1 MTMIPLITFVLA
13 FLILAVVL
21 QVFRRSVYVNEA
33 GRMRFTS
40 LWRLGVA
47 LLLAFFIASIN
58 PLDMQRID
66 AGYVGIKVSNVG
78 DQRGV
83 GRTEYVTG
91 WVFYNSWISRIYE
104 FPIHQQHIEY
114 EEADI
119 VTKGGFRATIKP
131 SFNYSINAG
140 NVANMFQNL
149 RVGVRE
155 MEQGWLKNAIV
166 GSVNDVANRYTV
178 DSIFNHR
185 EEFESAIVKECNKRV
200 SQWFSVSQ
208 LRTNI
213 VPPREISESIVAKT
227 RAIQEVQ
234 VAENQRQVAVAEAER
249 KIAEA
254 RGDSAQAVIQAS
266 GRAEAIR
273 KEQLS
278 LTPLYIEYI
287 KIQKWTGQV
296 PTTVAGSNSG
306 FMIQLPNRS
315 NTNQ

>member
-1 MTMIPLITFVLA
+1 MISFIMFLGIFLVTGLI
-13 FLILAVVL
+13 L
-21 QVFRRSVYVNEA
+21 QVFRKSNYFSPGGQFRVA
-33 GRMRFTS
+33 G
-40 LWRLGVA
+40 LGKPLLA
-47 LLLAFFIASIN
+47 LIISLLLTVIN
-58 PLDMQRID
+58 PIDVERID
-66 AGYVGIKVSNVG
+66 AGHVGIKVSNIG
-78 DQRGV
+78 DNRGV
-83 GRTEYVTG
+83 GKSEYVTG

-104 FPIHQQHIEY
+104 FPIHQQHIDF

-140 NVANMFQNL
+140 NVADMFQNL
-149 RVGVRE
+149 RVGIRE

-185 EEFESAIVKECNKRV
+185 EEFESAIVAECNKRV
-200 SQWFSVSQ
+200 SQWFNVSQ

-213 VPPREISESIVAKT
+213 VPPKEISESIVAKT

-234 VAENQRQVAVAEAER
+234 VAENQRQVAIAEAER

-254 RGDSAQAVIQAS
+254 RGDSAQAVIQAA
-266 GRAEAIR
+266 GRAEAIK

-287 KIQKWTGQV
+287 KIQKWSGQV
-296 PTTVAGSNSG
+296 PTTVAGGNSG
-306 FMIQLPNRS
+306 LLIQLPNS
-315 NTNQ
+315 TQK

>member
-1 MTMIPLITFVLA
+1 MIGFITFLLV
-13 FLILAVVL
+13 FIVMGVILG
-21 QVFRRSVYVNEA
+21 VFRKDMYRDIDT
-33 GRMRFTS
+33 GRFKS
-40 LWRLGVA
+40 KSISRLISA
-47 LLLAFFIASIN
+47 LGIAFIAALIN
-58 PLDMQRID
+58 PIDVERID
-66 AGYVGIKVSNVG
+66 AGHVGIKVSNVG
-78 DQRGV
+78 DNRGV

-104 FPIHQQHIEY
+104 FPIHQQHIDY

-119 VTKGGFRATIKP
+119 VTRGGFRATIRP

-140 NVANMFQNL
+140 NVADMFQNL
-149 RVGVRE
+149 RVGVKE

-185 EEFESAIVKECNKRV
+185 EEFESAIIKECNKRV
-200 SQWFSVSQ
+200 SQWFNVSQ

-213 VPPREISESIVAKT
+213 VPPKEISESIIAKT

-234 VAENQRQVAVAEAER
+234 VAENQRQVAVADAER

-254 RGDSAQAVIQAS
+254 RGDSAKAVIEAA
-266 GRAEAIR
+266 GRAEAIK

-287 KIQKWTGQV
+287 KIQKWNGEV
-296 PTTVAGSNSG
+296 PTTVAGANSG
-306 FMIQLPNRS
+306 FLIQPGQKN
-315 NTNQ
+315 

>member
-1 MTMIPLITFVLA
+1 MIVPVE
-13 FLILAVVL
+13 V
-21 QVFRRSVYVNEA
+21 E
-33 GRMRFTS
+33 
-40 LWRLGVA
+40 
-47 LLLAFFIASIN
+47 
-58 PLDMQRID
+58 RID
-66 AGYVGIKVSNVG
+66 AGHVGIKVSNIG
-78 DQRGV
+78 DNRGV
-83 GRTEYVTG
+83 GKTEYVTG

-104 FPIHQQHIEY
+104 FPIHQQHIDY

-131 SFNYSINAG
+131 SFNYSINPG
-140 NVANMFQNL
+140 NVASMFQNL
-149 RVGVRE
+149 RVGVKE

-185 EEFESAIVKECNKRV
+185 EEFEAAIVNECNKRV
-200 SQWFSVSQ
+200 SQWFNVSQ

-213 VPPREISESIVAKT
+213 VPPKEISESIVAKT

-273 KEQLS
+273 KEQTS

-287 KIQKWTGQV
+287 KVQKWSGQV
-296 PTTVAGSNSG
+296 PTTVAGGNSG
-306 FMIQLPNRS
+306 FMIQLPREKE
-315 NTNQ
+315 

>member
-1 MTMIPLITFVLA
+1 MIGLFFFILS
-13 FLILAVVL
+13 FLIFGL
-21 QVFRRSVYVNEA
+21 VFQAFRKSTYYSA
-33 GRMRFTS
+33 DGRFRAS
-40 LWRLGVA
+40 NLWRLIVVVVIS
-47 LLLAFFIASIN
+47 LFIAAIT
-58 PLDMQRID
+58 PLEVERID
-66 AGYVGIKVSNVG
+66 AGHVGIKVSNLG
-78 DQRGV
+78 DSRGV
-83 GRTEYVTG
+83 GKTEYVTG
-91 WVFYNSWISRIYE
+91 WVFYNSWISKIYE
-104 FPIHQQHIEY
+104 FPIHQQHIDY

-119 VTKGGFRATIKP
+119 VTRGGFRATIKP
-131 SFNYSINAG
+131 SFNYSINPG
-140 NVANMFQNL
+140 NVASMFQNL
-149 RVGVRE
+149 RVGVKE

-185 EEFESAIVKECNKRV
+185 EEFEAAIVTECNKRV
-200 SQWFSVSQ
+200 SQWFNVSQ

-213 VPPREISESIVAKT
+213 VPPKEISESIVAKT

-266 GRAEAIR
+266 GRAEAIK

-287 KIQKWTGQV
+287 KIQKWSGQV
-296 PTTVAGSNSG
+296 PTTVAGSNTG
-306 FMIQLPNRS
+306 FMIQLPKDGDK
-315 NTNQ
+315 

>member
-1 MTMIPLITFVLA
+1 MIGIITFAIVFLIVGIILGVFKRDNYSDAESGRLKPKAIAKLITVVGIA
-13 FLILAVVL
+13 LITA
-21 QVFRRSVYVNEA
+21 
-33 GRMRFTS
+33 M
-40 LWRLGVA
+40 
-47 LLLAFFIASIN
+47 IN
-58 PLDMQRID
+58 PIDMERID
-66 AGYVGIKVSNVG
+66 AGHVGIKVSNVG
-78 DQRGV
+78 DNRGV

-104 FPIHQQHIEY
+104 FPIHQQHIDY
-114 EEADI
+114 EAADI

-140 NVANMFQNL
+140 NVADMFQNL
-149 RVGVRE
+149 RVGVKE
-155 MEQGWLKNAIV
+155 MERGWLKNAIV

-185 EEFESAIVKECNKRV
+185 EEFESAIIKECNKRV
-200 SQWFSVSQ
+200 SQWFNVSQ

-213 VPPREISESIVAKT
+213 VPPQEISESITAKT

-234 VAENQRQVAVAEAER
+234 VAENQRQVAVADAER
-249 KIAEA
+249 KIAQA
-254 RGDSAQAVIQAS
+254 RGDSAKAVIEAS

-287 KIQKWTGQV
+287 KIQKWNGEV
-296 PTTVAGSNSG
+296 PSTVAGTGTS
-306 FMIQLPNRS
+306 FLIQPGKAN
-315 NTNQ
+315 

>member
-1 MTMIPLITFVLA
+1 MISFLLFLCLFFVIGFLLKVFRKSSYVSESGRFQAAALWRPAAAVIATFLVLA
-13 FLILAVVL
+13 
-21 QVFRRSVYVNEA
+21 
-33 GRMRFTS
+33 
-40 LWRLGVA
+40 
-47 LLLAFFIASIN
+47 IN
-58 PLDMQRID
+58 PIDVERID
-66 AGYVGIKVSNVG
+66 AGSVGIKVSNIG

-83 GRTEYVTG
+83 GKSEYVTG

-104 FPIHQQHIEY
+104 FPIHQQHIDY
-114 EEADI
+114 EENDI

-131 SFNYSINAG
+131 SFNYSINPG
-140 NVANMFQNL
+140 NVADMFQNL
-149 RVGVRE
+149 RVGVKE

-200 SQWFSVSQ
+200 SQWFNVSQ

-213 VPPREISESIVAKT
+213 VPPKEISESIVAKT

-254 RGDSAQAVIQAS
+254 RGDSAQAVIQAA

-273 KEQLS
+273 KEQMSLS
-278 LTPLYIEYI
+278 PLYIEYI
-287 KIQKWTGQV
+287 KIQKWSGQV
-296 PTTVAGSNSG
+296 PTTVAGSG
-306 FMIQLPNRS
+306 TGLLIQLPKAGREE
-315 NTNQ
+315 

>member
-1 MTMIPLITFVLA
+1 MIGFITFLLA
-13 FLILAVVL
+13 FLILGVVL
-21 QVFRRSVYVNEA
+21 RVFRPSTYRHPET
-33 GRMRFTS
+33 GRFNAKNI
-40 LWRLGVA
+40 WRLLVVV
-47 LLLAFFIASIN
+47 FFAWLIAIIN
-58 PLDMQRID
+58 PIDIERID
-66 AGYVGIKVSNVG
+66 AGHVGIKVSNVG
-78 DQRGV
+78 DNRGV
-83 GRTEYVTG
+83 GKTEYVTG

-104 FPIHQQHIEY
+104 FPIHQQHIDY

-119 VTKGGFRATIKP
+119 VTRGGFRATIKP

-149 RVGVRE
+149 RVGVKE
-155 MEQGWLKNAIV
+155 MEQGWLKNAII

-200 SQWFSVSQ
+200 SQWFNVSQ

-213 VPPREISESIVAKT
+213 VPPTEISESIIAKT

-234 VAENQRQVAVAEAER
+234 VAENRRQVAIAEAER

-254 RGDSAQAVIQAS
+254 RGDSAQAVIQAA
-266 GRAEAIR
+266 GRAEAIKR
-273 KEQLS
+273 EQLS

-287 KIQKWTGQV
+287 KVQKWSGQV
-296 PTTVAGSNSG
+296 PTTVAGGNSG
-306 FMIQLPNRS
+306 FMIQLPKDGKA
-315 NTNQ
+315 Q

>member
-1 MTMIPLITFVLA
+1 MGLIVFFIA
-13 FLILAVVL
+13 FFIFALIF
-21 QVFRRSVYVNEA
+21 QVFRSHTYRDVSGNFR
-33 GRMRFTS
+33 GRN
-40 LWRLGVA
+40 LWRPVA
-47 LLLAFFIASIN
+47 TILLAFFITIIN
-58 PLDMQRID
+58 PINVERID

-78 DQRGV
+78 DDRGV
-83 GRTEYVTG
+83 GKTEYVTG

-104 FPIHQQHIEY
+104 FPIHQQHIDY
-114 EEADI
+114 EENDI

-149 RVGVRE
+149 RVGVKE
-155 MEQGWLKNAIV
+155 MEQGWLKNAII

-178 DSIFNHR
+178 DYHFNHR

-200 SQWFSVSQ
+200 SQWFNVSQ

-213 VPPREISESIVAKT
+213 VPPKEISESIIAKT

-234 VAENQRQVAVAEAER
+234 VAENRRQVAVAEAER

-254 RGDSAQAVIQAS
+254 KGDSAQAVIQAA
-266 GRAEAIR
+266 GRAEAIK

-278 LTPLYIEYI
+278 LTPLYIDYI
-287 KIQKWTGQV
+287 KIQKWSGQV
-296 PTTVAGSNSG
+296 PTTVAGNSG
-306 FMIQLPNRS
+306 FMIQLPKDRD
-315 NTNQ
+315 

>member
-1 MTMIPLITFVLA
+1 MIGLVFFILA
-13 FLILAVVL
+13 FIILGLLL
-21 QVFRRSVYVNEA
+21 QAFKKPLYYSVD
-33 GRMRFTS
+33 GRFKTTS
-40 LWRLGVA
+40 LWRPVVVIMLS
-47 LLLAFFIASIN
+47 LFIAAIN
-58 PLDMQRID
+58 PVDVERID
-66 AGYVGIKVSNVG
+66 AGHVGIKVSNIG
-78 DQRGV
+78 DNRGV
-83 GRTEYVTG
+83 GKTEYVTG

-104 FPIHQQHIEY
+104 FPIHQQHIDY

-131 SFNYSINAG
+131 SFNYSINSG
-140 NVANMFQNL
+140 NVGNMFQNL
-149 RVGVRE
+149 RVGVKE

-185 EEFESAIVKECNKRV
+185 EEFESSIVKECNKRV
-200 SQWFSVSQ
+200 SQWFNVSQ

-213 VPPREISESIVAKT
+213 VPPKEISESIVAKT

-266 GRAEAIR
+266 GRAEAIK

-278 LTPLYIEYI
+278 LTPLYIQYI
-287 KIQKWTGQV
+287 KIQKWSGQV
-296 PTTVAGSNSG
+296 PTTVAGGNTG
-306 FMIQLPNRS
+306 FLIQLPKDGS
-315 NTNQ
+315 EK

>member
-1 MTMIPLITFVLA
+1 MISTVVF
-13 FLILAVVL
+13 FLTL
-21 QVFRRSVYVNEA
+21 
-33 GRMRFTS
+33 
-40 LWRLGVA
+40 
-47 LLLAFFIASIN
+47 FIAGLFLGAFKKSTYFTAEGRFKPIALFKPVIAFVIALVLTAIN
-58 PLDMQRID
+58 PIDIERID
-66 AGYVGIKVSNVG
+66 AGHVGIKVSNVG
-78 DQRGV
+78 DNRGV

-104 FPIHQQHIEY
+104 FPIHQQHIDY
-114 EEADI
+114 EANDI

-140 NVANMFQNL
+140 NVADMFQNL
-149 RVGVRE
+149 RVGVKE

-185 EEFESAIVKECNKRV
+185 EEFEADIVKECNKRV
-200 SQWFSVSQ
+200 AKWFNVSQ

-213 VPPREISESIVAKT
+213 IPPAEISESIVAKT

-234 VAENQRQVAVAEAER
+234 VAENRRQVAIAEAER

-254 RGDSAQAVIQAS
+254 RGDSAQAVIQAA

-273 KEQLS
+273 KEQMS
-278 LTPLYIEYI
+278 LTPLYIDYI
-287 KIQKWTGQV
+287 KVQKWSGQV
-296 PTTVAGSNSG
+296 PTTVAGGNSG
-306 FMIQLPNRS
+306 FMIQLPKERE
-315 NTNQ
+315 